1 MDNQFTSLSYQ
12 GLIDC
17 FNLFSYYRELEKY
30 CITNFSGEYR
40 NNQEFHPANGNDVIG
55 NLATCVLINPSTKA
69 ILSNTLIAPSFQVS
83 SEVREKQRE
92 MNFSEGAP
100 QSRIASKIHTEL
112 DGCGQIV
119 DTGTIWISR
128 SENMDDAD
136 LIYEQ
141 IPCEAP
147 NQSSDSEH
155 ILLNIIDHG
164 ITTKELPSDLLIVL
178 VTERIPCCSCTKTIA
193 QFLNK
198 HLETNLIVG
207 YTFDTQ
213 KQKGKLER
221 QRDHFYSDLSIT
233 SSADRVHLHRVF
245 VEGDTLQVF

>member
-1 MDNQFTSLSYQ
+1 MDKQLASLSYQ

-17 FNLFSYYRELEKY
+17 FNHFSYYRELEKY
-30 CITNFSGEYR
+30 CISEFSGAVR
-40 NNQEFHPANGNDVIG
+40 NNQEFHPANGNDILG
-55 NLATCVLINPSTKA
+55 NLATCVLINQSTKA
-69 ILSNTLIAPSFQVS
+69 TLSNTLIAPSFQVS

-92 MNFSEGAP
+92 MSLSGGAP
-100 QSRIASKIHTEL
+100 QSRIASKIHTEH
-112 DGCGQIV
+112 DSSGGVV

-128 SENMDDAD
+128 SENMDEAD

-141 IPCEAP
+141 IPCADP

-164 ITTKELPSDLLIVL
+164 ITTTELPSDLLVVL
-178 VTERIPCCSCTKTIA
+178 VTERIPCCSCTNTIA

-198 HLETNLIVG
+198 HPKINLIVG

-213 KQKGKLER
+213 RGKLER
-221 QRDHFYSDLSIT
+221 QHDHFYSDLSIQ
-233 SSADRVHLHRVF
+233 SCADRVHLHRVF
-245 VEGDTLQVF
+245 TEGDTLQIF